1 MTLQFNI
8 AQLLKSDV
16 GDTRSY
22 ELSADELD
30 LDGSVARDITGQV
43 KFTLTGFGILAAG
56 SAHGTL
62 DLVCARCLE
71 PFQAPADVSF
81 EEEFQPQIDI
91 STGLPSALPRNDN
104 AFDISSS
111 HTIDLSEALRQHF
124 ILAVELVPVCR
135 EDCQGL
141 CPTCGV
147 NRNMEECQCSPV
159 EEENPFSVLQG
170 LLAESESGR

>member
-22 ELSADELD
+22 DLSADELN
-30 LDGSVARDITGQV
+30 LDGSVARDISGSV
-43 KFTLTGFGILAAG
+43 KFTVTGFGILASG
-56 SAHGTL
+56 HAHATL

-71 PFQAPADVSF
+71 PFRAPADVSF
-81 EEEFQPQIDI
+81 DEEFQPEIDI
-91 STGLPSALPRNDN
+91 STGLPSHMPRNEN
-104 AFDISSS
+104 AFQIASS

-135 EDCQGL
+135 DDCRGL
-141 CPTCGV
+141 CVTCGV
-147 NRNMEECQCSPV
+147 NRNVEECQCPPP
-159 EEENPFSVLQG
+159 EEEHPFAVLQG
-170 LLAESESGR
+170 LLAESDGER